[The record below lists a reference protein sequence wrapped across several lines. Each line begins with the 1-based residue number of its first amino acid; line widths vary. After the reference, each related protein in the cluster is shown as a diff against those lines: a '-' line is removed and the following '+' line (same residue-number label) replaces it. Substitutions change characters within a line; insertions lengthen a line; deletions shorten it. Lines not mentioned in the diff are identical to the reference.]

1 LVITVG
7 FLSGIDSKYEQG
19 REENMM
25 NRLMKRASAVL
36 LGVSLMLTM
45 VMPVIHAKEQS
56 PPLAPSI
63 SDWAKETLNEGEKYG
78 IYPTQWYYEGF
89 LQEIPVE
96 KVNELLVLTEKKI
109 ASLGLTENKQ
119 YKPVSVKNDNTR
131 GDIVKRLYNI
141 IARYDLPVGKD
152 AIKFMQEH
160 NILQG
165 SSNGLQLEKKATTQQ
180 AVILAVRFIKNIYAF
195 AGQGSKG
202 VAWVVEDEDT
212 VVYLLG
218 SIHLG
223 TPDLYPLNKN
233 LVTAFNEAD
242 ALVVEANNLDTEG
255 SKYFTEKTIYADNS
269 KLKDTV
275 TPETFAKLEHVA
287 KLYSLPMEHLTLLKP
302 WYLANIFSVQAMS
315 DSFDMTPEDMGIHGI
330 DLYFILNAR
339 LQQKPVI
346 ELEGIKAQTD
356 MFEGLSPEAQEQ
368 YLVSALDSI
377 IDPSKNQSK
386 IHQEMLTSWKNGD
399 VETLAKSF
407 QATVEEQSEFN
418 KMLLGLRDEQMAK
431 KIINLLK
438 KKEGTYF
445 VVVGSGHLVTEKT
458 IRYHLEKNGYDVKPF
473 YQ

>member
-1 LVITVG
+1 MLVITVG

-36 LGVSLMLTM
+36 IGVSLMLTM
-45 VMPVIHAKEQS
+45 VMPAIHAKEQS

-180 AVILAVRFIKNIYAF
+180 AVILAVRFIKNMYAF

-202 VAWVVEDEDT
+202 
-212 VVYLLG
+212 
-218 SIHLG
+218 
-223 TPDLYPLNKN
+223 
-233 LVTAFNEAD
+233 
-242 ALVVEANNLDTEG
+242 
-255 SKYFTEKTIYADNS
+255 
-269 KLKDTV
+269 
-275 TPETFAKLEHVA
+275 
-287 KLYSLPMEHLTLLKP
+287 
-302 WYLANIFSVQAMS
+302 
-315 DSFDMTPEDMGIHGI
+315 
-330 DLYFILNAR
+330 
-339 LQQKPVI
+339 
-346 ELEGIKAQTD
+346 
-356 MFEGLSPEAQEQ
+356 
-368 YLVSALDSI
+368 
-377 IDPSKNQSK
+377 
-386 IHQEMLTSWKNGD
+386 
-399 VETLAKSF
+399 
-407 QATVEEQSEFN
+407 
-418 KMLLGLRDEQMAK
+418 
-431 KIINLLK
+431 
-438 KKEGTYF
+438 
-445 VVVGSGHLVTEKT
+445 
-458 IRYHLEKNGYDVKPF
+458 
-473 YQ
+473 